1 MNIREKSA
9 AMNEPVMTSLS
20 RSGIPVPA
28 SVDAGAVRPE
38 NIGKPGEYP
47 FTRGIF
53 PDGYNG
59 RRWTI
64 RQSSGFGT
72 A

>member
-1 MNIREKSA
+1 MSMKEELA
-9 AMNEPVMTSLS
+9 AAREPVMTSVS

-28 SVDAGAVRPE
+28 SVDASAVHPE
-38 NIGKPGEYP
+38 NIGQPGEYP

-59 RRWTI
+59 RLWT
-64 RQSSGFGT
+64 
-72 A
+72 